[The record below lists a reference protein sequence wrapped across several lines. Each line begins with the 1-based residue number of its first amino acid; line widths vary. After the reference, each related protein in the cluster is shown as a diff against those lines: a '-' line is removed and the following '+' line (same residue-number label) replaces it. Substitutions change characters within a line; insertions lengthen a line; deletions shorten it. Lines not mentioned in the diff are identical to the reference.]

1 MQHTAHEDDVTI
13 LGCLSRIFPNS
24 SKNTLRI
31 MLTKGRVLVDDV
43 VIYRAK
49 HEVSPGQIIVISD
62 KPKAEEDYR
71 LKKKQRKQSKLEI
84 LWEDDTILVLN
95 KPAGLLS
102 VASNKMEDDTLHS
115 WANEHVKKRNP
126 KSWCYIVH
134 RLDKETS
141 GVMVMAKSEKAK
153 EHLQEQF
160 AQRSLHRIYN
170 ALIEGRPQESQGTVR
185 SFLVEDKHL
194 NVRGVSSTYKGA
206 KEAITH
212 WKIEDSDEHV
222 SLVELY
228 IETGRRHQIRMAMQ
242 YIGCPVVGDK
252 LHGAESDPLGRIALH
267 ATALEFLHPEHDDPV
282 RFEAKI
288 PFAP

>member
-1 MQHTAHEDDVTI
+1 MQHIVHEDDENI
-13 LGCLSRIFPNS
+13 LASLTRIFPNS

-31 MLTKGRVLVDDV
+31 MLTKGRVSLDGEI
-43 VIYRAK
+43 IYRAK
-49 HEVSPGQIIVISD
+49 FEVSKGQTIKISD
-62 KPKAEEDYR
+62 KPKPETDYR
-71 LKKKQRKQSKLEI
+71 LKRKHRKQSKLEI

-115 WANEHVKKRNP
+115 WANEHVKRKNP

-141 GVMVMAKSEKAK
+141 GVMVMAKSERAK
-153 EHLQEQF
+153 EHLQDQF
-160 AQRSLHRIYN
+160 ANRRLHRTYN
-170 ALIEGRPQESQGTVR
+170 ALVEGRPKESQGTVR

-212 WKIEDSDEHV
+212 WKIDDSDEHV

-252 LHGAESDPLGRIALH
+252 LHGAVSDPLGRIALH

-288 PFAP
+288 PFSP